1 MSTNSNKRQGW
12 VLFFALLC
20 VHSYSSAEFKVGG
33 ANDAIRDLRERSV
46 TSDAL
51 AKSILGKDIRVLD
64 VRHTGACKQAGFI
77 SGYGHVGI
85 ENGVVL
91 SSGAVSSIL
100 GPNSSD
106 RSSDVIFDL
115 NIEDRDFFRLNDQ
128 HFTRDES
135 IIELDF
141 IPLAGQ
147 TQISINYVFGSDEY
161 DASKPGISNVPNDF
175 MAIFVNGVN
184 CAQVNGRKVGVQ
196 TINDTSNAEFY
207 IDNERRLN
215 SLTSTMDSPHNTE
228 MDGFSVAL
236 TCTAAVVPGERNHL
250 EFGVVDAGRGLVKSN
265 TNSWLILESIDT
277 EHLIDSDND
286 GVSDSEE
293 YNAETY
299 SDDFRGCA
307 DSDSDNDDDADDE
320 DTDGDG
326 ISDRDECPIEQS
338 CPDTDGDGIPDYL
351 DNEDNTDPR
360 AVDGGAAGSE
370 ERVKVGLN
378 GVGAFSEYL
387 LFLLSLIGALRIFSF
402 LRARATFCSFS
413 FIASACLFGLVLGRS
428 HDVVA
433 AENTDGDQGLFYV
446 LGAFGPTWLEPQT
459 DATPYLLD
467 DDKSNGFKIAAGY
480 DLLDQISIEASIAR
494 LGKATLLPGGEVEYN
509 PYAVSALY
517 HLLGQRSR
525 SMFVKAG
532 LASINTSSDIPTE
545 TVNDYQLML
554 GLGAELAWRKG
565 WSLRAEFESYDKD
578 ASQFSVGV
586 VKRFS
591 RKKET
596 LAETPKVQPVVAL
609 RETTKKDLCVEPT
622 PDSHCHIP
630 PIAEQKYSC
639 AMVSGRIEGIHFE
652 TNKADL
658 TPSAVSVLNK
668 AAEVL
673 RLCPSFSVEIQAHA
687 DSVGAKE
694 RNLVLSRHRAQAVRL
709 HLVAR
714 GIAPSRLSAHGYGE
728 LAPVADNGTPE
739 GRALNRRVEF
749 NMEQISAK
757 ESLSA
762 D

>member
-1 MSTNSNKRQGW
+1 MSINSNKRAGW
-12 VLFFALLC
+12 ILFFVLLC
-20 VHSYSSAEFKVGG
+20 FHQYSFAEFKVGS
-33 ANDAIRDLRERSV
+33 ANDVVRDLREHSV
-46 TSDAL
+46 TSTLL
-51 AKSILGKDIRVLD
+51 AQSILGKDIRVLN
-64 VRHTGACKQAGFI
+64 VKHTGACKQAGFI

-115 NIEDRDFFRLNDQ
+115 NIEDRDFFQLNDH

-161 DASKPGISNVPNDF
+161 DASVPGISNVPHDF
-175 MAIFVNGVN
+175 MAILVNGVN
-184 CAQVNGRKVGVQ
+184 CAQVNGSKVGVQ
-196 TINDTSNAEFY
+196 TINDVSNSELY
-207 IDNERRLN
+207 IDNVRRLN
-215 SLTSTMDSPHNTE
+215 SLASTMDSPHNTE
-228 MDGFSVAL
+228 MDGFSEVL

-250 EFGVVDAGRGLVKSN
+250 EFGVVDADTGFVKSHI
-265 TNSWLILESIDT
+265 NSWVILESINS

-286 GVSDSEE
+286 GDSEE
-293 YNAETY
+293 YN
-299 SDDFRGCA
+299 DDLTGCA
-307 DSDSDNDDDADDE
+307 DSDGDNDNNDDDADDQ

-351 DNEDNTDPR
+351 DNENNTDPR
-360 AVDGGAAGSE
+360 AVGGGSAGSD

-378 GVGAFSEYL
+378 GVGAFNEYL
-387 LFLLSLIGALRIFSF
+387 LSLLLLVAALRIFSF
-402 LRARATFCSFS
+402 LRVRATFRSFT
-413 FIASACLFGLVLGRS
+413 FITSACLLGLVLSRS

-433 AENTDGDQGLFYV
+433 AESADGEQGKFYV

-459 DATPYLLD
+459 DASPYLLD
-467 DDKSNGFKIAAGY
+467 DDKSFGFKLAAGY
-480 DLLDQISIEASIAR
+480 DLLDQVSIEASIAR
-494 LGKATLLPGGEVEYN
+494 LGKATLLPEGEVEYN
-509 PYAVSALY
+509 PYAVSVLY

-525 SMFVKAG
+525 SVFVKAG
-532 LASINTSSDIPTE
+532 LASINTSSDVPTD

-554 GLGAELAWRKG
+554 GLGTELAWRNG
-565 WSLRAEFESYDKD
+565 WSLRAELESYDKD

-586 VKRFS
+586 VKRFA
-591 RKKET
+591 RKTEHM
-596 LAETPKVQPVVAL
+596 AENPKAQPVAVLA
-609 RETTKKDLCVEPT
+609 ETTKKNLCKNVT
-622 PDSHCHIP
+622 SDSHCHMP
-630 PIAEQKYSC
+630 PIAEQKHSC
-639 AMVSGRIEGIHFE
+639 AVVSGRIEGIHFE
-652 TNKADL
+652 TNKAAL
-658 TPSAVSVLNK
+658 TPSAVSVLNE

-673 RLCPSFSVEIQAHA
+673 RFCPSFSVEIQAHA
-687 DSVGAKE
+687 DSVGTKE

-714 GIAPSRLSAHGYGE
+714 GIAPSRLIAHGYGE
-728 LAPVADNGTPE
+728 LVPVADNNTPE

-749 NMEQISAK
+749 NMKQINPS
-757 ESLSA
+757 ERLPA